1 MKRIKYSTFDM
12 FAKTLHDCVRLIV
25 HVRGHNSEM
34 KSGKEEETHTERER
48 EKHLLEP
55 MGNT

>member
-1 MKRIKYSTFDM
+1 
-12 FAKTLHDCVRLIV
+12 
-25 HVRGHNSEM
+25 VRGHNSEM

-48 EKHLLEP
+48 EREKHLLEP

>member
-1 MKRIKYSTFDM
+1 M

-48 EKHLLEP
+48 EREKHLLEP